1 MPLFAYRAMSLSGER
16 KQGTLEANSAQEV
29 VAYLQERDL
38 MVVDVSDGTGAGG
51 WRRWLQRPAMTGA
64 ERILWTQQLQTL
76 LTAGQPL
83 DRALGL
89 LAEQARH
96 EPAKR
101 LIERLRERVK
111 GGTALSTALAEEHGT
126 FPPFYIG
133 LVRAGEMSGRLE
145 GSLTQLHAYMERAQS
160 LRSEVSNALIYPA
173 FLLVGV
179 LGSLALLLSYVVPQ
193 FVPIFAD
200 LGVPIPLITQAI
212 LLLGELLRDYG
223 LLLLALPVCTLWLME
238 RRLRQPE
245 VRLRWQ
251 RRWLT
256 SRPLG
261 PFLQRLHAARLART
275 LGTLLQNGVA
285 LDQALVLTREVS
297 RNAAICEALSMAAGR
312 VKDGALLSAAL
323 AESRLLP
330 ILAIQMIQVGEEAG
344 RLDEMLLKA
353 AALFDIEIKRGLE
366 RFMAALTPCLTLIM
380 TLLVAVIMLSI
391 LLPLTSLTSGI

>member
-1 MPLFAYRAMSLSGER
+1 MPLFSYRAINLSGER
-16 KQGTLEANSAQEV
+16 KQGSLEANSAQEV
-29 VAYLQERDL
+29 IAHLQARDL
-38 MVVDVSDGTGAGG
+38 MVLDVSDGTGAGG
-51 WRRWLQRPAMTGA
+51 WRRLLQRPAMTAA
-64 ERILWTQQLQTL
+64 ELIQWTQQLQTL

-89 LAEQARH
+89 LAEQAQR

-111 GGTALSTALAEEHGT
+111 GGTAFSVALAEEHGT

-223 LLLLALPVCTLWLME
+223 LLLLALPVCVIWLTAI
-238 RRLRQPE
+238 RLRRPE
-245 VRLRWQ
+245 VRLRWE

-256 SRPLG
+256 RRPLG

-275 LGTLLQNGVA
+275 LGTLLQSGVA
-285 LDQALVLTREVS
+285 LDRALVLTREVS
-297 RNAAICEALSMAAGR
+297 RNAAIREALTMAAGR

-344 RLDEMLLKA
+344 QLDEMLLKA